1 MKILVGLVLV
11 VAVVAVAA
19 ELAVPPRIE
28 EAIEARVAEEVPEAA
43 SVQADVDSFPVVAR
57 GLATGEVQRLAVS
70 LRGVELPSLAI
81 ESVDVEALDIEIER
95 RALVDGEVD
104 LRRIGSGRLR
114 AVVTE
119 EALEDALPGD
129 VVDLTLSP
137 GRVEATVLGQTVGS
151 DVEVSGGRVR
161 FDLGPLPEVS
171 VALPGPSFFPCTLEG
186 EVVDGAVLLGCTLER
201 VPEYLLRRLEGS

>member
-1 MKILVGLVLV
+1 MRVVLGLVLV
-11 VAVVAVAA
+11 VAVVAVGA
-19 ELAVPPRIE
+19 ELVVPPRIE
-28 EAIEARVAEEVPEAA
+28 ETIEARVAEEVPEAT
-43 SVQADVDSFPVVAR
+43 SVRADVDSFPVVAR
-57 GLATGEVQRLAVS
+57 GLATGKVQRLAVS
-70 LRGVELPSLAI
+70 LRGVELPSVAV
-81 ESVDVEALDIEIER
+81 ESVDVEALGIEIER
-95 RALVDGEVD
+95 RALLDGEVD
-104 LRRIGSGRLR
+104 LRRIDAGRLR

-137 GRVEATVLGQTVGS
+137 GRVEATVAGQTVGT

-186 EVVDGAVLLGCTLER
+186 EVTDGAVRLGCVLER